1 MKKSFVRSALVTGAL
16 MAAALVPS
24 VASAGMLT
32 FNLNNS
38 SGLSVAGNAGLQT
51 AVSGP
56 DTASVRI
63 SAWTL
68 SGASGAGTVSV
79 STLGAYGANGVG
91 ATSTGEDGNNG
102 THTIDNQGSRDFI
115 VLQFDRAVKLDM
127 ATFTPFALTLVN
139 NNTDTDFTVGV
150 GTTLAA
156 WNAQPSLAG
165 MSSAALTTMFGGT
178 LFNYAGSNVTNSKAL
193 NPANAYGNIWLIG
206 ASFNNPDAIY
216 DSFKLSN
223 VTAINAPV
231 PEASTWML
239 MIAGFGVVGGSM
251 RRKSKGIYA
260 VA

>member
-1 MKKSFVRSALVTGAL
+1 MTKSFVRSALAAGAL
-16 MAAALVPS
+16 MAAAAVPS
-24 VASAGMLT
+24 AASAGMLT

-38 SGLSVAGNAGLQT
+38 AGLSVVSGAGFQT
-51 AVSGP
+51 AVSGS
-56 DTASVRI
+56 DTANVRI

-68 SGASGAGTVSV
+68 SGASGAGTVSL
-79 STLGAYGANGVG
+79 SSLGTYGANGVG

-102 THTIDNQGSRDFI
+102 THTLDNQGSRDFV
-115 VLQFDRAVKLDM
+115 VLQFDRMVKLDM

-150 GTTLAA
+150 GNTIGA
-156 WNAQPSLAG
+156 WNTQPSLAG

-178 LFNYAGSNVTNSKAL
+178 LFNYTGSNATNSKAL
-193 NPANAYGNIWLIG
+193 NTAGTYGNIWLIG
-206 ASFNNPDAIY
+206 ASFNNPDSVF

-231 PEASTWML
+231 PEASTWMM

-251 RRKSKGIYA
+251 RRRNKGVYA